1 MRNFYFSE
9 KNLGFQNYF
18 KFGGLSCEVEEI
30 TNNFWEAAQNTL
42 DIEVSLLDSGNYILE
57 LHYDSGNYSESAM
70 KNFAELI
77 DKIILQM
84 QGENIFSDDILN

>member
-42 DIEVSLLDSGNYILE
+42 DIEVSLLDSGNY
-57 LHYDSGNYSESAM
+57 SESAM

-84 QGENIFSDDILN
+84 QAENIFSDDIL

>member
-42 DIEVSLLDSGNYILE
+42 DIEVSLLDSGNY
-57 LHYDSGNYSESAM
+57 SESAM